1 MKRLAC
7 LLPTLAGGRF
17 SMVRPSPY
25 ALNGITDDRKTT
37 NTTTDIIVSTLLET
51 NCIHLK
57 TVKRCYLILSQIST
71 NDIND

>member
-17 SMVRPSPY
+17 SIVKPSPY
-25 ALNGITDDRKTT
+25 ALNGITDDTKTT
-37 NTTTDIIVSTLLET
+37 NKATQIIVSSLLEI
-51 NCIHLK
+51 NHIQMK
-57 TVKRCYLILSQIST
+57 TVRRCYLILSQIFT